1 MGGLKDFLSSAG
13 GGAIATG
20 AVGLLGS
27 IGSGRKA
34 YHRSKKLMDKQF
46 SMDMEAWKMQNAYN
60 TPAQQMARL
69 KEAGLNPA
77 LMYGQ
82 GTMGNA
88 TGAPQS
94 KFTQLQP
101 YMTAGDMG
109 TLANS
114 AIQGMLAKANKDL
127 LKSQMFKNLSS
138 SKLDDTNRFKINSL
152 LGLEMDKMR
161 SEIEFTK
168 ANTSLTRV
176 TSELNNAKIDL
187 TLDQRKQVQAQ
198 VEQVFKNIEVQDKM
212 LEMDYSDNVGKNW
225 MVNAEKLFGGQYD
238 MSTYIGAAATVASLA
253 ILKNPVTL
261 TRSKT
266 VQKASNKIT
275 ELYNKAKDWFIKKW
289 NKSAVKTGKITY

>member
-1 MGGLKDFLSSAG
+1 MSFFTSAG
-13 GGAIATG
+13 GAAAISA
-20 AVGLLGS
+20 AAGLAGS

-34 YHRSKKLMDKQF
+34 YHRSKKLMNKQYQ
-46 SMDMEAWKMQNAYN
+46 MDMEAWKTQNAYN
-60 TPAQQMARL
+60 TPAAQQARL

-101 YMTAGDMG
+101 YMNAGDMG

-127 LKSQMFKNLSS
+127 LKSQMFKNISS
-138 SKLDDTNRFKINSL
+138 ANLDKDNSFKIQSL
-152 LGLEMDKMR
+152 LGLEMDKMK

-176 TSELNNAKIDL
+176 TSELNSAKIGL
-187 TLDQRKQVQAQ
+187 TFDQRKQVQAQ
-198 VEQVFKNIEVQDKM
+198 VQQVFKNIEVQDKM
-212 LEMDYSDNVGKNW
+212 LEMDYSDMTGKNW

-238 MSTYIGAAATVASLA
+238 TSTYIGAASMIASLA
-253 ILKNPVTL
+253 ILKNPKTAAAAGQAATKGAVWIHKTY
-261 TRSKT
+261 SKA
-266 VQKASNKIT
+266 VQ
-275 ELYNKAKDWFIKKW
+275 WFNRTFRNMHKK
-289 NKSAVKTGKITY
+289 